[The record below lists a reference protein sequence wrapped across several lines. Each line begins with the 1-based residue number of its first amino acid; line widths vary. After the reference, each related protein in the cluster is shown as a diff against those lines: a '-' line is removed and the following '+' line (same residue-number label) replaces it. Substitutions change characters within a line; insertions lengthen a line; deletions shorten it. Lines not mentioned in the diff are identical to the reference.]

1 MGEWHGMGIAV
12 ETQRDKKSENMS
24 VFGFLSNDIGIDL
37 GTANTLVYVKG
48 QGIVLNEP
56 SVVAMEKRTNKV
68 LAIGIA
74 AKEMIGRTPYE
85 ISAIRPLKDGVI
97 ADFEITEK
105 MLSDFIKRVVR
116 HRFLMKPRIIISVP
130 SGITEVEKRAVRDSA
145 ENAGAREVY
154 LIAEPMAAA
163 IGVGLPVDQPS
174 GSMIIDIGGGT
185 SEIAVIALSGI
196 VNDTSIRIAG
206 DELDEAIIS
215 YLKKNYSL
223 LIGERTAEDIKWK
236 IGAAYPLEH
245 EETMEVKGRD
255 LAAGVPKTMKLSSAQ
270 IREALNEPISGIVEA
285 VRQALEQTPPE
296 LASDILDRGIIM
308 TGGGALI
315 RGLDKRL
322 RQETN
327 LPIIV
332 ADDPLTC
339 VARGTGKCLEDFQSY
354 VKVLQKP
361 TRG

>member
-1 MGEWHGMGIAV
+1 M
-12 ETQRDKKSENMS
+12 ETVLEVQQDNVSSSMS
-24 VFGFLSNDIGIDL
+24 LFGFLSNDIGIDL

-56 SVVAMEKRTNKV
+56 SVVAVEKRTNKV

-85 ISAIRPLKDGVI
+85 ITAIRPMKDGVI

-105 MLSDFIKRVVR
+105 MLSDFIRRVVK

-154 LIAEPMAAA
+154 LLPEPMAAA

-185 SEIAVIALSGI
+185 SEIAVIALNGI
-196 VNDTSIRIAG
+196 VNNTSIRVAG
-206 DELDEAIIS
+206 DELDESIVN

-223 LIGERTAEDIKWK
+223 LIGERTAEEIKWR

-245 EETMEVKGRD
+245 EESMEIKGRD
-255 LAAGVPKTMKLSSAQ
+255 LVAGVPKTMKISSAQ
-270 IREALNEPISGIVEA
+270 IREALNEPISAIVEA
-285 VRQALEQTPPE
+285 VRLALEQTPPE

-327 LPIIV
+327 LPVIV

-339 VARGTGKCLEDFQSY
+339 VVRGTGKCLENIPMYS
-354 VKVLQKP
+354 KVLTKS